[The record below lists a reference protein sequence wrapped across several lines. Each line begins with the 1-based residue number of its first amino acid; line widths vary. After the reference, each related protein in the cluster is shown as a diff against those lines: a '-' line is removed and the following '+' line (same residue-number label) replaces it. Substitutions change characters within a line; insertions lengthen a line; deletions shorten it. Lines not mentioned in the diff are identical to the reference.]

1 MVHQVIGQASAEN
14 IQLTLDMLMT
24 SYFSIKY
31 PDANPQTGRVDP
43 EEEDKFYEARDNFIN
58 SIRSYHGEEVFNR
71 FSDLRRANM
80 TDMEVSYD
88 RARTV
93 MNPYWEIG
101 RTADSFI
108 PDYPPQQKQLW
119 DTYVSGIGA
128 DGTPMSDKDKYEMGQ
143 HSLIQGLKRVRDS
156 IRERYVRSTIDP
168 STGQSLLDNL
178 LVYWYGDVNPDR
190 GYNPVTPDG
199 IGYGAR
205 LWGTPMP
212 NLLPPQLPANPYQN
226 PVGPDM
232 GISTPGGFNPNQLDM
247 NSFRGFQPTPSPV
260 R

>member
-1 MVHQVIGQASAEN
+1 
-14 IQLTLDMLMT
+14 
-24 SYFSIKY
+24 
-31 PDANPQTGRVDP
+31 
-43 EEEDKFYEARDNFIN
+43 
-58 SIRSYHGEEVFNR
+58 
-71 FSDLRRANM
+71 M

-119 DTYVSGIGA
+119 DTYVSGMKA
-128 DGTPMSDKDKYEMGQ
+128 DGTPMSDREKYDMGQ

-156 IRERYVRSTIDP
+156 VRERYVRSTVDP

-190 GYNPVTPDG
+190 GYKPVTPDG

-247 NSFRGFQPTPSPV
+247 NSFRGFQPTPSAV